1 MKQNHEQVLNIPII
15 FSIVVLFQNF
25 INTNNKRKYLM
36 FMKKIYE
43 NVKKYTDYTIMQ
55 VVLLQNLKAI
65 NANHK
70 QI

>member
-1 MKQNHEQVLNIPII
+1 MV
-15 FSIVVLFQNF
+15 
-25 INTNNKRKYLM
+25 
-36 FMKKIYE
+36 MKKFHE
-43 NVKKYTDYTIMQ
+43 KVKKYTDYTIMQ